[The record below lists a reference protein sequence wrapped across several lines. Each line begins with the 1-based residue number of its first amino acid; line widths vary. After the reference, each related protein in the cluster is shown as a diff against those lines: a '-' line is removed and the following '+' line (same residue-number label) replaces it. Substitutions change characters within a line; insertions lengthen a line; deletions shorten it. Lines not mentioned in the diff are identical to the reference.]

1 MVNNLS
7 TKNLQYHSYFRKTLL
22 LFLFFVSLNFNLRAQ
37 SVANYSVTRATGTT
51 YTSIASSGS
60 SFIWRSTTGG
70 ATNDDNRSIPTA
82 IGFDFW
88 YLGVRYTNFSASTN
102 GFIDFSTSTNVGTA
116 GSAYGPLNGNEFSAG
131 GTGGTMLALGAL
143 YGDLWPSNVGTTPLS
158 DFMRYAT
165 SGTAPNRV
173 LTVEWVSAEIYKAS
187 PYWTTVPSLNF
198 QIKIYETSGLIEF
211 VYGTMTIGTAS
222 HNYALGINNFW
233 TPAATPTASQHLT
246 QQTANT
252 TSFGPTPQDALTTY
266 PASNTK
272 ISFTPPAPSAAPSA
286 LSFSN
291 VAKGSMDLYWTDNA
305 SNELGYVILN
315 STDNVNFSFVTQLAA
330 GSGSSAVSSLS
341 AGTTYYWRVHAVTE
355 GNLGTAL
362 TGTQAT
368 TASGTII
375 SVATGNWNT
384 SATWNCTCVPTSGDY
399 VTVANGHTVTL
410 DANGSCRQLTI
421 GQGTSGQLN
430 IGSNATGRNLV
441 VNGDVTVNNGA
452 TLITGNANATHQM
465 TVTGNMSNAGTLNL
479 SPTANRVCNVT
490 FNKNG
495 TQSISGAGATTFF
508 NRITMD
514 MGSSTS
520 NLLDITSSNF
530 GVRPTN
536 FLTLTN
542 GTFKL
547 SSPAGTITPF
557 TAATTLTTTTAIWLN
572 NASSVLSFGNTIT
585 MYSYLRC
592 SAGTMNVGDANNE
605 NLIINGGAVTI
616 DGGTIN
622 VAGRFARAGLTARVD
637 FNLSSGSLV
646 VGTVGS
652 TTGSEA
658 IFRIDELGSSYN
670 MSGGTIILR
679 RSGAGN
685 LGWENTSTTNVSVT
699 GGTIFANDASSPAS
713 QTISINSAV
722 PMQNLII
729 GSGVSVVASLLTN
742 TLSVNNSIT
751 ISSGSLISN
760 NLAISLK
767 GNWQNDGGFT
777 AGTSSVT
784 FNGTSAQSILGASST
799 TFNSLNISNA
809 SGVTCSMPVNVTGSL
824 TLTSGLLN
832 TSTTNILSLE
842 STAGATSGNSSSY
855 VNGPMQKTG
864 STAFVFPIGKGGRWA
879 RIGIGA
885 PSSSTT
891 FKAEYFN
898 TGAGYYVTATTPTPV
913 LNNVSTLEYWQLDRT
928 VGTGDAQVSL
938 YWESASFSQITDCST
953 TDLRVAHFNTTT
965 SRWENTNNVV
975 TTAGTCTGSSA
986 GSISTSAVV
995 TAFSPFTFGSRSSS
1009 VNPLP
1014 VELLDFKAK
1023 LNSVKQVDVRWS
1035 TATEINNDYFTV
1047 QRSQDGVNFESL
1059 GDVDAVGDSRSKEYY
1074 SYTDANPYEG
1084 ISYYRLKQTDND
1096 KSYYYSAIVS
1106 VDQVSGGDWE
1116 IYPNPSELR
1125 TLHADI
1131 SDDRSGAYTFQ
1142 LLDVSGRIV
1151 YSSIEKCV
1159 KGGHNDFELHLD
1171 SELGAG
1177 IYTLKAFNGQDYFVS
1192 KVVLK

>member
-1 MVNNLS
+1 MIQIYFLNNC
-7 TKNLQYHSYFRKTLL
+7 FRTTLL
-22 LFLFFVSLNFNLRAQ
+22 VFLFYSPFGIALRAQ
-37 SVANYSVTRATGTT
+37 SVANYSVTRTTGTT
-51 YTSIASSGS
+51 YTSIAGTGN

-70 ATNDDNRSIPTA
+70 ATNDDNRSILTP

-88 YLGVRYTNFSASTN
+88 YLGIRYTNFSASTN

-116 GSAYGPLNGNEFSAG
+116 GSAYGPLNGSEFSVG
-131 GTGGTMLALGAL
+131 GTGGTMLALAPC
-143 YGDLWPSNVGTTPLS
+143 YSDLWPSNVGTTPLS
-158 DFMRYAT
+158 SFMKYAT

-187 PYWTTVPSLNF
+187 PYWTTVPSFNF
-198 QIKIYETSGLIEF
+198 QVKIYETSGLIEF
-211 VYGTMTIGTAS
+211 VYGTMTVGTAS

-252 TSFGPTPQDALTTY
+252 TSFAATPQDALTTY
-266 PASNTK
+266 PTSDTK
-272 ISFTPPAPSAAPSA
+272 LSFTPPAPSAAPST

-315 STDNVNFSFVTQLAA
+315 STDNVNFSFVSQLAA
-330 GSGSSAVSSLS
+330 GAGSAAVTSLS

-355 GNLGTAL
+355 GDLGTAL

-368 TASGTII
+368 IASGTII

-410 DANGSCRQLTI
+410 DVNGSCRQLTV
-421 GQGTSGQLN
+421 GQGTSGQLT

-441 VNGDVTVNNGA
+441 VGGDLIINNGA
-452 TLITGNANATHQM
+452 TMTTGNSNATHQM
-465 TVTGNMSNAGTLNL
+465 TVTGNVSNAGTFNL

-490 FNKNG
+490 FNKDG
-495 TQSISGAGATTFF
+495 SQTISGAGATTFF
-508 NRITMD
+508 NRITMN
-514 MGSSTS
+514 MGSSLA
-520 NLLDITSSNF
+520 NILDITSSNF

-557 TAATTLTTTTAIWLN
+557 TGAITLTTTTAIWLN
-572 NASSVLSFGNTIT
+572 NASSVLSFGNSLTVF
-585 MYSYLRC
+585 SYLRC

-605 NLIINGGAVTI
+605 NLIVNGGAVNI

-622 VAGRFARAGLTARVD
+622 VAGRFARFGLTARID

-658 IFRIDELGSSYN
+658 IFRLDELGSTYT
-670 MSGGTIILR
+670 MSGGTITLR
-679 RSGAGN
+679 RPGAGN
-685 LGWENTSTTNVSVT
+685 LGWVNTSTTNVSVT
-699 GGTIFANDASSPAS
+699 GGTIYANDASSPAS

-722 PMQNLII
+722 PIQNLVV
-729 GSGVSVVASLLTN
+729 GSGVPVVASLLTN
-742 TLSVNNSIT
+742 SLALNNGIT
-751 ISSGSLISN
+751 IAASSSVISN
-760 NLAISLK
+760 NLAISLR
-767 GNWQNDGGFT
+767 GDWQNDGGFS
-777 AGTSSVT
+777 AGTSSVI

-809 SGVTCSMPVNVTGSL
+809 SGVTCSMPTDITGSL
-824 TLTSGLLN
+824 TLSSGVLN
-832 TSTTNILSLE
+832 TSSTNILSLE
-842 STAGATSGNSSSY
+842 STAGATSGNSASY
-855 VNGPMQKTG
+855 VNGPMEKTG
-864 STAFVFPIGKGGRWA
+864 TTAFVFPVGKGGRWA
-879 RIGIGA
+879 RVGVGA

-891 FKAEYFN
+891 FRAEYFN
-898 TGAGYYVTATTPTPV
+898 TGAGYYVTATTPTPA
-913 LNNVSTLEYWQLDRT
+913 LNNVSKLEYWLLDRT
-928 VGTGDAQVSL
+928 VGTGNAVVSL
-938 YWESASFSQITDCST
+938 YWEDASFSEITDCST

-965 SRWENTNNVV
+965 NLWENVNDAV

-986 GSISTSAVV
+986 GSIVTNAVV
-995 TAFSPFTFGSRSSS
+995 TAFSPFTFGSLSPL

-1014 VELLDFKAK
+1014 IELLEFKAS
-1023 LNSVKQVDVRWS
+1023 LNSKQQVDVRWS

-1047 QRSQDGVNFESL
+1047 QRSQDGINFENL
-1059 GDVDAVGDSRSKEYY
+1059 GEVDAVGESHTKEHY
-1074 SYTDANPYEG
+1074 SYKDLQPYKG

-1096 KSYYYSAIVS
+1096 KTFSYSNIIS
-1106 VDQVSGGDWE
+1106 VDQESASDWGV
-1116 IYPNPSELR
+1116 YPNPSDLR
-1125 TLHADI
+1125 TVHVDI
-1131 SDDRSGAYTFQ
+1131 SDDRSGEYTFQ
-1142 LLDVSGRIV
+1142 LLDVSGRVV
-1151 YSSIEKCV
+1151 YANRQKCV
-1159 KGGHNDFELHLD
+1159 KGETNDFVLNLD
-1171 SELGAG
+1171 AGLGAG
-1177 IYTLKAFNGQDYFVS
+1177 VYTLKAFNGQDHFVS